1 MPMNR
6 DTTNA
11 RDTSPR
17 IRPLTTDDWD
27 AITALESRAYA
38 ALGLS
43 EEPAALASRAHASPD
58 TCFALDLHRR
68 LAGYLLALPYP
79 AFHYPDLTRPERP
92 SPPSRNLHLHDL
104 VIAEPL
110 RRRGLARHLLHHLTT
125 TATRDGYQQISLIA
139 VAGSEPF
146 WAANGFHSHPGVVS
160 PDEYGPHAVYMSRPL
175 PTPAAPHHQRVNA
188 CDDNRSGHKAN
199 LREGA

>member
-6 DTTNA
+6 DATDATEILHA
-11 RDTSPR
+11 TPR
-17 IRPLTTDDWD
+17 IRPIASDDWD
-27 AITALESRAYA
+27 AVTALESRAYA

-58 TCFALDLHRR
+58 TCFALDLQRR

-79 AFHYPDLTRPERP
+79 AFHSPDLARAERR
-92 SPPSRNLHLHDL
+92 SFSSRNLHLHDL

-110 RRRGLARHLLHHLTT
+110 RRRGLASHLLHHLTT
-125 TATRDGYQQISLIA
+125 MATLHGYEQISLIA

-146 WAANGFHSHPGVVS
+146 WAANGFHSHRAVVT
-160 PDEYGPHAVYMSRPL
+160 PDAYGPHALYMSRPL
-175 PTPAAPHHQRVNA
+175 PSPTTPHHN
-188 CDDNRSGHKAN
+188 DNDGHDHEAD